1 MPYIDIDLC
10 DFDDDEIANEY
21 EARGLGLTP
30 GYSNRDSMVQAIN
43 EIYHLR
49 RMGRPY
55 EHELNKLICDTLG
68 VVA

>member
-1 MPYIDIDLC
+1 MPYIDIDL
-10 DFDDDEIANEY
+10 DEFDDDEIADEY

-30 GYSNRDSMVQAIN
+30 GQSNRERMVEAIN

-55 EHELNKLICDTLG
+55 ENELNKLICDTLG
-68 VVA
+68 VVV

>member
-1 MPYIDIDLC
+1 MPYIDIDL
-10 DFDDDEIANEY
+10 DEFDDDEIADEY

-30 GYSNRDSMVQAIN
+30 GQSNRDSMVESIR

-55 EHELNKLICDTLG
+55 ENELNKLICDTLG
-68 VVA
+68 VVV